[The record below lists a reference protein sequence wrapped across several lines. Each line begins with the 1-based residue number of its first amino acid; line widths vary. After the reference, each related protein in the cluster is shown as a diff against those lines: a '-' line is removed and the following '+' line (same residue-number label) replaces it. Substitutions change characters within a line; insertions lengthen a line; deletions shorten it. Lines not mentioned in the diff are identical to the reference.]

1 MQSELCCSA
10 VNFNNQSICGTV
22 SSETPL
28 LHPLSVT
35 LQRYSLVDLA
45 EVAGVLWQQE
55 YPCGQSV
62 GSEAKPV
69 RSNSSP
75 ILFHPRE
82 KPFMFQLDTHGWTEV
97 SEDGWFGVCTS
108 GRWGWE
114 LTVRGCVCVSVCV
127 KLTLFWYSCY
137 YHTWALPPPLPP
149 LTHTRETLSSR
160 WRCKV

>member
-1 MQSELCCSA
+1 M
-10 VNFNNQSICGTV
+10 NFNNQSICGTV

-114 LTVRGCVCVSVCV
+114 LTVRGCVCVCVCKADLV
-127 KLTLFWYSCY
+127 LILLL
-137 YHTWALPPPLPP
+137 LPHMSPPAPSP
-149 LTHTRETLSSR
+149 TSDTHTGDSFIQMTLQGIRPQLAAEES
-160 WRCKV
+160 